1 MKETTLYIKNMVCDR
16 CKTSV
21 RDALESL
28 HFTMISV
35 ELGIVCV
42 EGKPDVERMEKL
54 ERKLGQ
60 LGFEILKDRQ
70 QQITDRIKSE
80 IVNLVHYLNNRSDMT
95 LSSYLSDKL
104 GTDYSLLS
112 KLFSENTGMT
122 IERFFI
128 LQKTERIK
136 ELLFYNEMSLNEIA
150 CMMNYSSPA
159 YLSTQ
164 FKNIT
169 GMTPSQFK
177 AQKKIN
183 LIQLDKI

>member
-1 MKETTLYIKNMVCDR
+1 MKETTIYIKNMVCDR
-16 CKTSV
+16 CKAAV
-21 RDALESL
+21 RKTLEASR
-28 HFTMISV
+28 FTVISV
-35 ELGIVCV
+35 ELGIARIA
-42 EGKPDVERMEKL
+42 EKPDDEEL
-54 ERKLGQ
+54 RKLGESLDQ
-60 LGFEILKDRQ
+60 LGFELLTDRQ
-70 QQITDRIKSE
+70 QQITDRIRSE
-80 IVNLVHYLNNRSDMT
+80 IINLVHYLNNRSDVT

-104 GTDYSLLS
+104 GTDYSSLS

-177 AQKKIN
+177 AQKKIK
-183 LIQLDKI
+183 LRQLDKI